1 MQNAYTTIIGDVA
14 KHYWGQPNAALSR
27 ADELRFGSH
36 GSKSVNLKEGVWY
49 DHESSL
55 GGGVIDLIKAQEP
68 GANISQRLQEFGI
81 ETTKNK
87 SVSET
92 IWTYTDEAGTPRY
105 EVIRKNGPDGKSYLQ
120 RHYSVDGQRHWGIMG
135 ITAVPYKLP
144 QLLQSTDVVFITEGE
159 KCADSVISL
168 GLLATTNHGG
178 ASKWWPSLTPYF
190 KDRAVVILPDND
202 TAGQRHAQLV
212 ASSLHGTASVI
223 KILNLPNLR
232 EKGDVYDWVVAGGTK
247 AQLIDL
253 ANAAPNY
260 SSDQIV
266 PTDIP
271 FPADNPITNRFNLTP
286 WAELPDVETQWL
298 ISNIIPA
305 GGMAAL
311 YGKPGTFKSFIAL
324 HLAAMIGSG
333 TPVFGNEVIQGDVV
347 YIAGEGGAGLKAR
360 RDAVI
365 KAHDVKDPKVYF
377 LRAQLDL
384 RSSETDREALLAEI
398 AKHDLKPVLVILDTL
413 SRAFAGGNENSS
425 DDMGKFISHVTAIQ
439 LRLNTA
445 VLIVHHTGKD
455 EARGQ
460 RGHSSLNGAVD
471 AELEVQKLSEPGDED
486 RRGQITITKMKDGE
500 DGLKFQ
506 YRLEVV
512 QLSMIDASKTSLAV
526 FPLDEN
532 EELKQ
537 RRKPLTGHRKTSFEA
552 LKQVIDESGSIREL
566 PKIPD
571 DRRTVTVTAW
581 RQLFYMMIPSDG
593 SNNNDAKQKAFKRS
607 SESLIND
614 RTIGHWGDYVWIPDS

>member
-1 MQNAYTTIIGDVA
+1 MQNAYTMIIGDVA

-49 DHESSL
+49 DHEISV
-55 GGGVIDLIKAQEP
+55 GGGVIDLIQAHEP
-68 GANISQRLQEFGI
+68 EADISKKLQEFGI
-81 ETTKNK
+81 QPSGLKPP
-87 SVSET
+87 SET
-92 IWTYTDEAGTPRY
+92 IWIYADETDKPRY
-105 EVIRKNGPDGKSYLQ
+105 EVIRKNSSDGKSYLQ
-120 RHYSVDGQRHWGIMG
+120 RHYSVDGQRHWGMTG

-159 KCADSVISL
+159 KCADAVISL

-190 KDRAVVILPDND
+190 KNRAVLLLPYND
-202 TAGQRHAQLV
+202 TAGQRPAQLV
-212 ASSLHGTASVI
+212 AFSLHGTASVI

-232 EKGDVYDWVVAGGTK
+232 EKGDVYDWVAAGGTK

-271 FPADNPITNRFNLTP
+271 VPADNPIPSRFNLTP

-305 GGMAAL
+305 AGMAAL

-360 RDAVI
+360 RDAVN
-365 KAHDVKDPKVYF
+365 KAHEVKDPKVYF

-384 RSSETDREALLAEI
+384 LSDNIHFILDINISLIKKRMNCYVGLAQ
-398 AKHDLKPVLVILDTL
+398 HVVDFQQVLV
-413 SRAFAGGNENSS
+413 F
-425 DDMGKFISHVTAIQ
+425 V
-439 LRLNTA
+439 
-445 VLIVHHTGKD
+445 
-455 EARGQ
+455 
-460 RGHSSLNGAVD
+460 
-471 AELEVQKLSEPGDED
+471 
-486 RRGQITITKMKDGE
+486 
-500 DGLKFQ
+500 
-506 YRLEVV
+506 
-512 QLSMIDASKTSLAV
+512 
-526 FPLDEN
+526 
-532 EELKQ
+532 
-537 RRKPLTGHRKTSFEA
+537 
-552 LKQVIDESGSIREL
+552 
-566 PKIPD
+566 
-571 DRRTVTVTAW
+571 
-581 RQLFYMMIPSDG
+581 
-593 SNNNDAKQKAFKRS
+593 
-607 SESLIND
+607 
-614 RTIGHWGDYVWIPDS
+614 